1 MRNAAR
7 ADTLKASP
15 RQSPPAST
23 PDELRGL
30 RAAMHRYLE
39 HRAVLGSTEV
49 SLQTMQRNMGDFIDW
64 ADERGVSHPQQVSR
78 AVLQRYQKWLHYR
91 RKSNGEPLSLVTQ
104 RTKVG
109 TLRSWFRWLTRE
121 AEITANPA
129 ADLDLPRKIQRVPR
143 GVLSQ
148 GEAERV
154 LAMADLSTTI
164 GLRDRAL
171 MEVLYATGMRR
182 MEIAGLLCEDID
194 AERCLV
200 FIRQGKGRKDRLI
213 PLGER
218 ALYWVRRYRATA
230 RDKLVWNQE
239 HRQLFLTVVG
249 NPMSTEQLSR
259 LAASY
264 VKAAGVSK
272 PGGCH
277 LWRHTMATLM
287 LEGGADIRFIQVML
301 GHADLSS
308 TQIYTRVALAQLS
321 LVHARTHPGALRR
334 VRGLGEGEDPGQ
346 EPNQAQDRPNPQ
358 APVQATPQALL
369 EALAREEEEEQ
380 QEQDEHGHG
389 HEHPPHE

>member
-15 RQSPPAST
+15 RQSQPAST
-23 PDELRGL
+23 PDALRGL
-30 RAAMHRYLE
+30 MAAMRRYLE

-49 SLQTMQRNMGDFIDW
+49 SLQTMRRNMGDFVDW
-64 ADERGVSHPQQVSR
+64 ADERGVTHPQQVSR

-129 ADLDLPRKIQRVPR
+129 ADLDMPRKIQRVPR

-182 MEIAGLLCEDID
+182 MEIAGLACEDID

-218 ALYWVRRYRATA
+218 ALYWVQRYSNQA

-239 HRQLFLTVVG
+239 QHALFLTVVG
-249 NPMSTEQLSR
+249 KPMSLEQLSK
-259 LAASY
+259 LAAAY
-264 VKAAGVSK
+264 VKAAGISK

-334 VRGLGEGEDPGQ
+334 ARGAREGMDMPSPDP
-346 EPNQAQDRPNPQ
+346 EA
-358 APVQATPQALL
+358 QATPQALL
-369 EALAREEEEEQ
+369 EALAREEEEER
-380 QEQDEHGHG
+380 QEQLAQDEH
-389 HEHPPHE
+389 EHPQHE

>member
-1 MRNAAR
+1 M
-7 ADTLKASP
+7 
-15 RQSPPAST
+15 
-23 PDELRGL
+23 
-30 RAAMHRYLE
+30 
-39 HRAVLGSTEV
+39 
-49 SLQTMQRNMGDFIDW
+49 
-64 ADERGVSHPQQVSR
+64 
-78 AVLQRYQKWLHYR
+78 LQRYQKWLHYR

-129 ADLDLPRKIQRVPR
+129 ADLDLPRKIQRLPR

-182 MEIAGLLCEDID
+182 MEIAALACEDID

-218 ALYWVRRYRATA
+218 ALYWVQRYSEQA

-239 HRQLFLTVVG
+239 QHALFLTVVG
-249 NPMSTEQLSR
+249 NPMSLEQLSK
-259 LAASY
+259 LAAAY
-264 VKAAGVSK
+264 VKAAGISK
-272 PGGCH
+272 SGGCH

-334 VRGLGEGEDPGQ
+334 VRGAHEGQGQAQ
-346 EPNQAQDRPNPQ
+346 EPNQARDMPGPQ
-358 APVQATPQALL
+358 AEAQATPQALS
-369 EALAREEEEEQ
+369 EALAREAEEERQEQ
-380 QEQDEHGHG
+380 KQEQDG
-389 HEHPPHE
+389 HEHPPHEWEKP